1 MMSFSQYIL
10 SKIAEESVELTKEVL
25 KGQQQGLFSDHRGRR
40 NVDYIRQEFIDLYA
54 RAQVLEVCEDITE
67 QGGTDFELLPV
78 RLDMTE
84 SNMLDVSLSVAKM
97 CYYAQMAAASGMVEL
112 TQGEAEYV
120 AEEADYWR
128 EYLEINKPV
137 ENK

>member
-1 MMSFSQYIL
+1 MMSFSQYVL

-25 KGQQQGLFSDHRGRR
+25 KGQQQGLFSNHRGQR

-54 RAQVLEVCEDITE
+54 RAQVLEACDDIKE
-67 QGGTDFELLPV
+67 QGGVDFELLPI

-97 CYYAQMAAASGMVEL
+97 CYYAQMAVASGTLEL
-112 TQGEAEYV
+112 TPSEAEYV

-128 EYLEINKPV
+128 EHLDIHNK
-137 ENK
+137 